1 MMDDVAAG
9 ELFFFGYNV
18 RTEPHVIYKVA
29 DAAGKIQSSVGIT
42 IPRGVMMHDFAV
54 TQDYAI
60 FLDCPLV
67 FSPEV
72 GHSTPTPLP
81 ASNSKQRHQPQHD
94 VNFDLA
100 AEHTLNLR

>member
-1 MMDDVAAG
+1 MVRDVAAG

-54 TQDYAI
+54 TQDYAV
-60 FLDCPLV
+60 FLDCPMV

-72 GHSTPTPLP
+72 SHNMPTALPISKSRQQQCLPVVECSSTSEQPCLP
-81 ASNSKQRHQPQHD
+81 D
-94 VNFDLA
+94 
-100 AEHTLNLR
+100 